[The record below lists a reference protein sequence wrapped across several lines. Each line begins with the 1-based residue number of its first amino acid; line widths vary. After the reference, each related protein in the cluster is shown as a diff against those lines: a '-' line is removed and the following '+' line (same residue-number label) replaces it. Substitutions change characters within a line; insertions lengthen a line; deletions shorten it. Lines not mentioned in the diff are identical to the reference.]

1 MSTAQT
7 PGPLT
12 RGERLD
18 YKIVL
23 VLSLVHFTGDFYSSF
38 FPPLLPAFQTKLSLT
53 LTQVGLITGTVRFL
67 SFVVQP
73 VVGYMADRYETRWFV
88 LTGLF
93 LVFFVIP
100 FSGIAPNYWILLTTL
115 CLGSV
120 GSSMFHPST
129 SGMVNVYAGNRAGFA
144 QSIFNTGGTLAFALG
159 PVFITS
165 YVSRFGLSAM
175 PWTMLLGLVSFIFCL
190 KYMPKPVSENL
201 AGLGFINSLKRT
213 FGKVYKTV
221 FLIWLVMVLRAVV
234 GQTFLTFMPIYL
246 TRQDHTLPSV
256 GVIIALFTI
265 AGTLSGLTAGYCA
278 DRFGFK
284 PVFLLSYLL
293 MPPTL
298 LMFLYM
304 PGLGAYTG
312 AFLSGFF
319 VLAPMPLG
327 VVMAQKLAPG
337 SRAMAASLMMGLA
350 YGLGGVIAPG
360 MGRLADI
367 FGLTIVLKCTAF
379 IPLVCLVPI
388 ALFPKIK

>member
-1 MSTAQT
+1 MRTTHA
-7 PGPLT
+7 PGSLP
-12 RGERLD
+12 GGKMVD

-38 FPPLLPAFQTKLSLT
+38 FTPLLPAFQAKLSLT

-93 LVFFVIP
+93 LVFFIIP
-100 FSGIAPNYWILLTTL
+100 FSGIAPNYWILLSTL
-115 CLGSV
+115 CLGSF

-159 PVFITS
+159 PVFITW

-175 PWTMLLGLVSFIFCL
+175 PWTMLLGLVSYIFCL
-190 KYMPKPVSENL
+190 KYMPRPVSENM
-201 AGLGFINSLKRT
+201 AGFGFINSLKHT

-246 TRQDHTLPSV
+246 THNGHPLPFV

-278 DRFGFK
+278 DRFGFT
-284 PVFLLSYLL
+284 PVFFVSYLL

-304 PGLGAYTG
+304 PGFGVYAG
-312 AFLSGFF
+312 SFLAGFF

-350 YGLGGVIAPG
+350 YGLGGVISPG
-360 MGRLADI
+360 IGRLADI

-379 IPLVCLVPI
+379 IPLACLVPI